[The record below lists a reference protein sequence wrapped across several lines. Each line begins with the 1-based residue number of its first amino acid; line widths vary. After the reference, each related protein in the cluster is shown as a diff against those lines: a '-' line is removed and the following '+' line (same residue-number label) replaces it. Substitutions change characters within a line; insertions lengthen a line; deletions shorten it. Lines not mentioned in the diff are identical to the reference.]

1 MRMPCCALGRYKV
14 FIGLVVVVHCALR
27 VGFFADEVSGC
38 QLLATHSS
46 HPVLS
51 PDVVTMYLPFS
62 PPFILA
68 VCR

>member
-38 QLLATHSS
+38 QLLATHSTPS
-46 HPVLS
+46 SRPTS
-51 PDVVTMYLPFS
+51 
-62 PPFILA
+62 
-68 VCR
+68 